1 MVGAA
6 SHPLRGSWPR
16 ARRHERDMRLGQGA
30 REDRPGPAWS
40 QATPEG
46 PLITL
51 STLLLSGPLSPQ
63 HYSLAGALAPSDYS
77 IPRPQQRCG
86 PPGPPQTGSVE
97 QAGTA

>member
-1 MVGAA
+1 
-6 SHPLRGSWPR
+6 
-16 ARRHERDMRLGQGA
+16 MRLGQGA

-77 IPRPQQRCG
+77 IPRPQQRRG
-86 PPGPPQTGSVE
+86 PPEPPGAPADRLRGAGGSSLSAA
-97 QAGTA
+97 AGALLGFLNVF